1 MHARQLITA
10 VDSPGYDDKEA
21 EMRRIVCAAAALLLA
36 TMYTSAHH
44 AFTAEYDENKLVTVS
59 GTVTNFEW
67 TNPHAWLYVD
77 GKDESHKGTTWGFE
91 MGSPNGLLHR
101 GWKRTELKKG
111 DQVTVEG
118 YRAKDGSNV
127 ANARTVTMP
136 DGRKLFGG
144 FQSTPG
150 APSK

>member
-1 MHARQLITA
+1 MSRT
-10 VDSPGYDDKEA
+10 
-21 EMRRIVCAAAALLLA
+21 VCAAAAVLLLA
-36 TMYTSAHH
+36 TMRVAAHH
-44 AFTAEYDENKLVTVS
+44 AFTAEYDENKRVTVS
-59 GTVTNFEW
+59 GTVTRFAW

-77 GKDESHKGTTWGFE
+77 GKDESDKATTWSFE

-101 GWKRTELKKG
+101 GWQRTEVKKG
-111 DQVTVEG
+111 DRITVEG

-127 ANARTVTMP
+127 ANARTVTLS

-150 APSK
+150 APGK

>member
-1 MHARQLITA
+1 MC
-10 VDSPGYDDKEA
+10 G
-21 EMRRIVCAAAALLLA
+21 AAAVLLLA
-36 TMYTSAHH
+36 TMRTSAHH
-44 AFTAEYDENKLVTVS
+44 AFTAEYDENNRVTVS
-59 GTVTNFEW
+59 GTVTKFAW
-67 TNPHAWLYVD
+67 TNPHAWLYVN
-77 GKDESHKGTTWGFE
+77 GKDESLKVTVWGFE

-101 GWKRTELKKG
+101 GWRRMELKTG

-150 APSK
+150 APAR

>member
-1 MHARQLITA
+1 MSKILCA
-10 VDSPGYDDKEA
+10 
-21 EMRRIVCAAAALLLA
+21 AAAALLLT
-36 TMYTSAHH
+36 TMRTSAHH
-44 AFTAEYDENKLVTVS
+44 AFAAEYDENKFITVS
-59 GTVTNFEW
+59 GTVTTFKW

-77 GKDESHKGTTWGFE
+77 VKDERGNVTSWGFE

-101 GWKRTELKKG
+101 GWRKTELQKG

-118 YRAKDGSNV
+118 YGAKDGSNV
-127 ANARTVTMP
+127 ANARTVTLP

-150 APSK
+150 APVK